1 MYAITTHGNEPEHLT
16 ATLPRTA
23 TSVRFC
29 GLTPQKRLG
38 IVTKGFAYETR
49 EQDLVRDVL
58 DGTAAEERATLVQQ
72 HALAL
77 AEADATA
84 DVRVKVVEAKYQTA
98 QATLQETR
106 DQHAEDVRK
115 AVDAATALLRAQ
127 LDAERQAKT
136 DWMQQQ
142 GEREDALRVKVTDE
156 VRANVKE
163 VRMVGV

>member
-16 ATLPRTA
+16 TTLPRTA

-29 GLTPQKRLG
+29 DLTPEKRLD

-49 EQDLVRDVL
+49 EKDLVRDVL
-58 DGTAAEERATLVQQ
+58 DGTAAEERAKLVQQ

-84 DVRVKVVEAKYQTA
+84 GARVKAMEAKYQTA

-142 GEREDALRVKVTDE
+142 GAREDALRDKVTDE
-156 VRANVKE
+156 VRATVKE
-163 VRMVGV
+163 VRKVGV